1 MPLLHTHA
9 VVATTHSPS
18 LPSLLL
24 NVSPSPWHIP
34 LINSDLSY
42 RHTHTHT
49 HTYALVV
56 SLQKVTALCWV
67 TAALSVCY
75 RKIFC
80 CQQFCK
86 VTLDCHCER
95 GKGHLFICLP
105 PQTVN
110 SFQWCLPSSI
120 INCFWIN
127 DSLLFCTSGIVCHWL
142 IHPAAILLL
151 PVIRMSWKLRHSL
164 TAG

>member
-1 MPLLHTHA
+1 MPTFTRA
-9 VVATTHSPS
+9 VVATTQPPS

-24 NVSPSPWHIP
+24 NVSLSPWHIP
-34 LINSDLSY
+34 LINSDLSH
-42 RHTHTHT
+42 RHTHTFAHAHT
-49 HTYALVV
+49 HHTLVV
-56 SLQKVTALCWV
+56 SQRRVTALRWV

-110 SFQWCLPSSI
+110 SFQWCPPSSI

-127 DSLLFCTSGIVCHWL
+127 DSLLFCTRVIVWHWL
-142 IHPAAILLL
+142 TR
-151 PVIRMSWKLRHSL
+151 PVNSTLSCD
-164 TAG
+164 